1 MDGKDCIQMKVL
13 LISTSDLAGGGAIA
27 AYRLMEA
34 LNNNGVKAKMLVRDK
49 LSSSVTVAQVGTKIP
64 KVMERV
70 QIMSYL
76 RGKLWQADTA
86 DFGINITKTDEYKEA
101 DIIHLHWINQ
111 GMISLSCLKQMI
123 RDKKKIVWTLHDE
136 WPYLGICH
144 YRGECQEAECKKCPL
159 LPGNIAYKH
168 YIRKQELY
176 KKGDITFVGCS
187 EWITQRAQ
195 QAMPKTK
202 VVHINNCI
210 PHNIFHHIDQQEAR
224 KKLGLPLDEKIIL
237 FCSQNLN
244 DERKGFMYLQQA
256 LEKFKIQNSKFKI
269 QRPQSMALDSHSPK
283 GGEEGD
289 QLSTLNSQLSTICI
303 GKGGRYINN
312 PEEMANMYAA
322 ADVFVTPSLQDNL
335 PNTIAEAMSC
345 GTPCVGFNV
354 GGIPEMIEHMQ
365 NGYVAKYKDIVDLAE
380 GIQYALSHDM
390 REAALHKAA
399 SAYGETHVA
408 QKYINVYE
416 SK

>member
-1 MDGKDCIQMKVL
+1 MRVL
-13 LISTSDLAGGGAIA
+13 LVSTSDMAGGGAIA

-64 KVMERV
+64 KVLERMH
-70 QIMSYL
+70 IMSYL
-76 RGKLWQADTA
+76 KGKLWLADTA
-86 DFGINITKTDEYKEA
+86 DFGIDITKTNEYKEA

-111 GMISLSCLKQMI
+111 GMVSLSCLKQMI
-123 RDKKKIVWTLHDE
+123 KDGKKIVWTLHDE

-144 YRGECQEAECKKCPL
+144 YRGDCQETECKNCPL
-159 LPGNIAYKH
+159 LPGDIAHKH
-168 YIRKQELY
+168 YLKKQELY
-176 KKGDITFVGCS
+176 KNANITFVGCS
-187 EWITQRAQ
+187 EWVTQRAK
-195 QAMPKTK
+195 QAMPKAQ

-210 PHNIFHHIDQQEAR
+210 PHEIFHHMDQQEAR
-224 KKLGLPLDEKIIL
+224 KKQDLPLNHKIIL

-244 DERKGFMYLQQA
+244 DERKGFAFLQQS
-256 LEKFKIQNSKFKI
+256 LGK
-269 QRPQSMALDSHSPK
+269 
-283 GGEEGD
+283 
-289 QLSTLNSQLSTICI
+289 LSTLNSQLSTICV
-303 GKGGRYINN
+303 GKGGRYISS
-312 PEEMANMYAA
+312 PEEMAMMYAA
-322 ADVFVTPSLQDNL
+322 ADVFVIPSLQDNL

-354 GGIPEMIEHMQ
+354 GGIPEMIDHQQ
-365 NGYVAKYKDIVDLAE
+365 NGYVAKYKDVTDLAE
-380 GIQYALSHDM
+380 GIQYVLTHNL

>member
-1 MDGKDCIQMKVL
+1 MDGKGSIQMRVL

-49 LSSSVTVAQVGTKIP
+49 LSSSVTVAQTGTIIP
-64 KVMERV
+64 KVLERL
-70 QIMSYL
+70 QIMAHL
-76 RGKLWQADTA
+76 KGKLWQADTA

-101 DIIHLHWINQ
+101 DVIHLHWINQ
-111 GMISLSCLKQMI
+111 GMVSLSCLKQMLK
-123 RDKKKIVWTLHDE
+123 DGKKIVWTLHDE

-144 YRGECQEAECKKCPL
+144 YRGDCQEIACRNCPL
-159 LPGNIAYKH
+159 LPGSTAHKH
-168 YIRKQELY
+168 YLKKQELY
-176 KKGDITFVGCS
+176 KKGNITFVGCS

-195 QAMPKTK
+195 QAMPEAQ

-210 PHNIFHHIDQQEAR
+210 PHNIFRYIDQKEAR
-224 KKLGLPLDEKIIL
+224 KKLDLPLDKKIIL
-237 FCSQNLN
+237 FCSQKLN
-244 DERKGFMYLQQA
+244 DERKGFMYLQQS
-256 LEKFKIQNSKFKI
+256 LEC
-269 QRPQSMALDSHSPK
+269 SMIN
-283 GGEEGD
+283 D
-289 QLSTLNSQLSTICI
+289 QCSMICV
-303 GKGGRYINN
+303 GKGGRYISS
-312 PEEMANMYAA
+312 PEEMALTYAA

-354 GGIPEMIEHMQ
+354 GGIPEMIDHQQ
-365 NGYVAKYKDIVDLAE
+365 NGYVAKYKDVTDLAA
-380 GIQYALSHDM
+380 GIQYVLTHDM

-416 SK
+416 SR